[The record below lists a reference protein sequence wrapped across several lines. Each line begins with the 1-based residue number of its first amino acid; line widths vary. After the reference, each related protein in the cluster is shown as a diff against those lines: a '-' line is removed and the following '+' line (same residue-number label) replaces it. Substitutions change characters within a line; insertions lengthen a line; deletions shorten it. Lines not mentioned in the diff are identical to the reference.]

1 MQRNTCGV
9 GGDYVYQWPWW
20 YNTFHGRWETVSEVL
35 AEAVKLALK
44 SLQRKKAWSQ
54 VANGDAA

>member
-20 YNTFHGRWETVSEVL
+20 YNSFHRRWKTVSEVL
-35 AEAVKLALK
+35 AEAVKLA
-44 SLQRKKAWSQ
+44 
-54 VANGDAA
+54 